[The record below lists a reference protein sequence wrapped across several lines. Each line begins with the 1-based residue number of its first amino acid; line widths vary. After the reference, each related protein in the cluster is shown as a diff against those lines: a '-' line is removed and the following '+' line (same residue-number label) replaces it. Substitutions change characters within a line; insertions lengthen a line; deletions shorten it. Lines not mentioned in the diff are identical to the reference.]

1 MGESAEER
9 EKREEKERKL
19 KYWEVLVKAKYDK
32 ESSYERLIVYLAVGA
47 ISVLIALMYK
57 AGSIDKCYIF
67 WGGGAL
73 VGALIFA
80 LSGIFFSIISHEKV
94 LERKPSRIALPIR
107 AYDKV
112 LEKKDDHKN
121 LWGKF
126 ASCFFWIAHALLVL
140 GIIVL
145 SLLIYSNLGVK
156 K

>member
-9 EKREEKERKL
+9 KERLEREL
-19 KYWEVLVKAKYDK
+19 KYWEVVVKAKYDK

-57 AGSIDKCYIF
+57 DGSIDKYYILLV
-67 WGGGAL
+67 GGAL
-73 VGALIFA
+73 VGALILA
-80 LSGIFFSIISHEKV
+80 LSGILFSIISHEKV
-94 LERKPSRIALPIR
+94 LERKPPRIALPIR

-121 LWGKF
+121 LWGQL
-126 ASCFFWIAHALLVL
+126 AGCFFWVAHALLAL

-145 SLLIYSNLGVK
+145 LLLIYTTLESNDVR
-156 K
+156 